1 MSYDLMVFD
10 PAAAPRE
17 RAAFMDWYDTQSEWA
32 EGHDYDDPAVTT
44 PALRAWFMEMI
55 KTFPAMSGPYAA
67 ADDEDAEEDSR
78 FCEYCIGKSLI
89 YASFAWSQQAA
100 AYQTMRELAIRHGV
114 GFFDVSGDVDTSE
127 IRFPA

>member
-17 RAAFMDWYDTQSEWA
+17 RAAFMDWYDVQTEWA
-32 EGHDYDDPAVTT
+32 EGHDYSDPAVTT

-55 KTFPAMSGPYAA
+55 KTFPALSGSYAV
-67 ADDEDAEEDSR
+67 ADDEDADDSR
-78 FCEYCIGKSLI
+78 HCEYCIGKAVI
-89 YASFAWSQQAA
+89 YASFTWSQQAA